1 MNESEMDNRGSK
13 SIFSFNNIN
22 SSIVKEQR
30 VDGSWVS
37 FYENKRAT
45 LRCTLMDREICYPFK
60 IPTKRLNNK
69 TFSTLSNQS
78 NLNPWFIT
86 GFSDAEASFFISIY
100 RDEKSKLKWRVTP
113 SFSIH
118 IHIKY
123 IALLEAIKNTLGV
136 GKVRKNSN
144 TTAVFR
150 VDNIQKFPIIVDQF
164 NKYPLIS
171 AKLSDFLLSERCYNL
186 IMQKQHL
193 TQAGLEQIVSLR
205 YYLNKG
211 LTDELKKAFPNI
223 VPFERPEYIFKSI
236 PDPFWISGFVSGD
249 STFSVSIEKSNNKI
263 GKRVRLIFGTCLHIR
278 DKELL
283 VGMAKFFNNL
293 KPNLEK
299 SADSAKVVINQA
311 AKYT

>member
-1 MNESEMDNRGSK
+1 M
-13 SIFSFNNIN
+13 
-22 SSIVKEQR
+22 
-30 VDGSWVS
+30 
-37 FYENKRAT
+37 
-45 LRCTLMDREICYPFK
+45 
-60 IPTKRLNNK
+60 
-69 TFSTLSNQS
+69 
-78 NLNPWFIT
+78 
-86 GFSDAEASFFISIY
+86 
-100 RDEKSKLKWRVTP
+100 
-113 SFSIH
+113 
-118 IHIKY
+118 
-123 IALLEAIKNTLGV
+123 
-136 GKVRKNSN
+136 
-144 TTAVFR
+144 
-150 VDNIQKFPIIVDQF
+150 PIIVDHF

-171 AKLSDFLLSERCYNL
+171 AKLSDFLLFERCYNL

-236 PDPFWISGFVSGD
+236 PDPFRISGFVSGD